1 MSSQELQAVLVND
14 ELMLARPFTL
24 EDGSIQ
30 WRNKF
35 GLALEGAQ
43 PVDGKS
49 KPKAAKESGES
60 APRVQS
66 GETKKRQARTRKG
79 TSSKKPEAGG
89 SNCSI

>member
-1 MSSQELQAVLVND
+1 
-14 ELMLARPFTL
+14 MLARPFTL

-60 APRVQS
+60 APRVQG
-66 GETKKRQARTRKG
+66 GETKKRQTGTGKG
-79 TSSKKPEAGG
+79 TQGKKPQASG
-89 SNCSI
+89 SNRSV

>member
-35 GLALEGAQ
+35 GMAIEGAK
-43 PVDGKS
+43 PVPQCEPKTA
-49 KPKAAKESGES
+49 PKAKR
-60 APRVQS
+60 APRAR
-66 GETKKRQARTRKG
+66 KKAA
-79 TSSKKPEAGG
+79 E
-89 SNCSI
+89 